1 MTNDGSVITS
11 VFDVLLILVNAVFFS
26 KDELHLPVE
35 VTHGYVGK
43 LLIRR
48 DHRWISATVV
58 RCHPHKVSKSS
69 FFFFEKL
76 YFFFQPLPEFPLP
89 SMGGGG
95 GGGGGGVFW
104 TTHSMPWFPDSN
116 RKWDSG
122 FL

>member
-48 DHRWISATVV
+48 GR
-58 RCHPHKVSKSS
+58 R
-69 FFFFEKL
+69 
-76 YFFFQPLPEFPLP
+76 
-89 SMGGGG
+89 
-95 GGGGGGVFW
+95 
-104 TTHSMPWFPDSN
+104 
-116 RKWDSG
+116 
-122 FL
+122 

>member
-48 DHRWISATVV
+48 ELVQQSLGVTLIK
-58 RCHPHKVSKSS
+58 CQKVP
-69 FFFFEKL
+69 FFFLK
-76 YFFFQPLPEFPLP
+76 
-89 SMGGGG
+89 SCI
-95 GGGGGGVFW
+95 
-104 TTHSMPWFPDSN
+104 SSSN
-116 RKWDSG
+116 PP
-122 FL
+122 